1 MKKKILDY
9 ISSKLEDEPVLVVC
23 IIVVIL
29 CIVVIAL
36 LSFFKDIFG
45 IETYAEKQKIIH
57 ARMKE
62 RVARISELEASI
74 SMARASLDKSS
85 GDIHAWKVLADSQ
98 NECIILLRGN
108 IEDTGKK
115 AANNM
120 SAILMLEAIESS
132 LERMNT
138 HMRHEM
144 Y

>member
-9 ISSKLEDEPVLVVC
+9 ISSKLEDKPILVVS
-23 IIVVIL
+23 IIAVIL
-29 CIVVIAL
+29 CIVVIPL
-36 LSFFKDIFG
+36 LSFFTNLFG
-45 IETYAEKQKIIH
+45 IETYAEERERIH
-57 ARMKE
+57 ARMNE

-74 SMARASLDKSS
+74 TMARTSLDKSS

-108 IEDTGKK
+108 IEDTDKK

-120 SAILMLEAIESS
+120 SAILMAIGRSS
-132 LERMNT
+132 ERMNT